1 MGFSVFLFSI
11 SDDDDR
17 GTGEKEV
24 KGQAN
29 ARSPPNETKRGTKDC
44 QKQKLAV
51 GSVPVR
57 LKVRYSTTV
66 AALLHR

>member
-1 MGFSVFLFSI
+1 MTMI
-11 SDDDDR
+11 
-17 GTGEKEV
+17 E
-24 KGQAN
+24 GQAKRKLRGKRTRE
-29 ARSPPNETKRGTKDC
+29 ARQTQTKRGTKDC